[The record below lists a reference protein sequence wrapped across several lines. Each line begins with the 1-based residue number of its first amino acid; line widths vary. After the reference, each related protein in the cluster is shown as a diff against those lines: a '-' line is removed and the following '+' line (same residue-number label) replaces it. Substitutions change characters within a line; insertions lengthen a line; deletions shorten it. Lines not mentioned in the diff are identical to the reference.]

1 MGPDDPVGTIFLF
14 AHLPLRCSRFLLR
27 ASNFFMNLGLL
38 AFAEWHVGTPFVV
51 FACLAILLQ
60 SIVIVRALI
69 GSSPAYRVDNSPAES
84 LDSEDFLCEL
94 ESLTDSR
101 VNRRT
106 SLEVLTNGDH
116 FYESELQAISSA
128 RTTVCLEAYI
138 FQTGAIGRRYRDAMT
153 ERARAGVRVKVMLD
167 ALGNSTTRESYF
179 EPLKQA
185 GGCIGWYHSLKW
197 SNIPDYNNRSHRE
210 LLVIDGR
217 VGFIGGAGIADQW
230 YTGQGKN
237 PRWRDT
243 MVRVEG
249 DAVTNLQATFAE
261 NWLEACGEIITGPD
275 YFPIYEAPSDG
286 AVMVINSTPSA
297 GGSTRARTLFQ
308 ILIASAQKSIFIN
321 TPYFLPDRSMTGE
334 LLRAHRRGVNVRIV
348 VPGRKA
354 DHLLTRS
361 ASRFAYGPLLK
372 AGVEIYEYEPS
383 MIHAKILMIDGL
395 WAIVGS
401 TNMDQ
406 RSFGLNDEVNMAV
419 RAPEFTARLERDFA
433 RDIADS
439 RRVSYEEWQHRSLWE
454 RAPEVFG
461 WALQRQQ

>member
-1 MGPDDPVGTIFLF
+1 MI
-14 AHLPLRCSRFLLR
+14 
-27 ASNFFMNLGLL
+27 LGLL

-60 SIVIVRALI
+60 SIVIIRAFI
-69 GSSPAYRVDNSPAES
+69 GSGPSYKLIEAPRQP

-94 ESLTDSR
+94 ESVTDSK

-116 FYESELQAISSA
+116 FYESELQAIA
-128 RTTVCLEAYI
+128 AAKKTVCLEAYI
-138 FQTGAIGRRYRDAMT
+138 FQSGKIAERFRDALT
-153 ERARAGVRVKVMLD
+153 ERAQAGVKVKVLLD
-167 ALGNSTTRESYF
+167 GLGSSTTKESYF
-179 EPLKQA
+179 EAMKKS
-185 GGCIGWYHSLKW
+185 GGQVGWYHSLKW

-210 LLVIDGR
+210 VMVVDGR
-217 VGFIGGAGIADQW
+217 IGFIGGAGIADHW
-230 YTGQGKN
+230 YTGRGKN

-261 NWLEACGEIITGPD
+261 NWLEAKGELIFGPD
-275 YFPIYEAPSDG
+275 YFPTYEAPSDG
-286 AVMVINSTPSA
+286 AVLVINSTPSA

-308 ILIASAQKSIFIN
+308 VLVASAQSSIFIT
-321 TPYFLPDRSMTGE
+321 TPYFLPDRSMIDE
-334 LLRAHRRGVNVRIV
+334 LLRAHQRGVKIRIV
-348 VPGRKA
+348 VPGRRS
-354 DHLLTRS
+354 DHILTRS
-361 ASRFAYGPLLK
+361 ASRFSYGRLLK
-372 AGVEIYEYEPS
+372 DGVEIYEYQPA

-395 WAIVGS
+395 WSVVGS
-401 TNMDQ
+401 TNMDH

-433 RDIADS
+433 RDVAES
-439 RRVSYEEWQHRSLWE
+439 RRISYDEWRHRPIWQ
-454 RAPEVFG
+454 RAPEIFG